1 MIYWRCFLGIWARN
15 LFLLLFPLF
24 LWLALRIMLYQISW
38 MFWVMDSLD
47 FAFSLVDK
55 SYWLIYSFP
64 LLCLLHPRLSYIS
77 CILLVMSVVP
87 ILFPRFSISRIASVC
102 VSFIVSIS
110 TSGLGEFYS
119 YLSPVWLY
127 SPVFLYIY
135 LFPLLAPRSV
145 WMYLSVFP
153 EISYS
158 CPL

>member
-1 MIYWRCFLGIWARN
+1 
-15 LFLLLFPLF
+15 
-24 LWLALRIMLYQISW
+24 
-38 MFWVMDSLD
+38 
-47 FAFSLVDK
+47 
-55 SYWLIYSFP
+55 
-64 LLCLLHPRLSYIS
+64 
-77 CILLVMSVVP
+77 VMSVVP